1 MVYKLEVPSTG
12 NESHGEGRREQ
23 TTGGNG
29 HGGAGAGRAGGQQEQ
44 NTHDTAYGARHAA
57 LLAGL
62 NSLGEWTTDTGW
74 VLRR

>member
-12 NESHGEGRREQ
+12 NESYGEGRREQ

-29 HGGAGAGRAGGQQEQ
+29 HGRAGAGGQQEQ
-44 NTHDTAYGARHAA
+44 NTHDTADGARHAA

-62 NSLGEWTTDTGW
+62 NSLREWTTDNGW
-74 VLRR
+74 ALRR